1 MKKIII
7 ACMALLLAGCSHMQT
22 YTSDQMMDRSDEQ
35 INDQGPMQETRSHT
49 LAVNEMGG
57 SSSFVSQVCEKN
69 GQPMIDLYFDIP
81 ENGHIDTVL
90 SYEIVPESDVET
102 LDGLFMVSVD
112 DQVVPSSVE
121 GGKMAEVHY
130 VQLPVKGSLSEID
143 VDVSQID
150 LRYNHSID
158 FSFIYKSNAEDQMH
172 NGEPVINRIIYGSLR
187 GFKADSETGKGVSG
201 ALFGLFKPDETVF
214 SEETAILT
222 SVSDENGV
230 FEFKNIPCGEW
241 IIKELK
247 APHGYELND
256 EEYKIKISE
265 NGQTVNITVTN
276 KKIPEIPKTGED
288 RKPVFLIAL
297 ALSAISILILRKRRF
312 EK

>member
-158 FSFIYKSNAEDQMH
+158 FSFIYKSNAEDQMQSIH
-172 NGEPVINRIIYGSLR
+172 TVSKFIGRQDNASYLDYFDTLLYPGTADDSFFTGSDR
-187 GFKADSETGKGVSG
+187 
-201 ALFGLFKPDETVF
+201 
-214 SEETAILT
+214 
-222 SVSDENGV
+222 SV
-230 FEFKNIPCGEW
+230 
-241 IIKELK
+241 
-247 APHGYELND
+247 
-256 EEYKIKISE
+256 
-265 NGQTVNITVTN
+265 
-276 KKIPEIPKTGED
+276 
-288 RKPVFLIAL
+288 
-297 ALSAISILILRKRRF
+297 
-312 EK
+312 

>member
-35 INDQGPMQETRSHT
+35 INDQGPMQETRSHM

-57 SSSFVSQVCEKN
+57 SSTSLSQVCDKN

-158 FSFIYKSNAEDQMH
+158 FSF
-172 NGEPVINRIIYGSLR
+172 V
-187 GFKADSETGKGVSG
+187 
-201 ALFGLFKPDETVF
+201 
-214 SEETAILT
+214 
-222 SVSDENGV
+222 
-230 FEFKNIPCGEW
+230 
-241 IIKELK
+241 
-247 APHGYELND
+247 
-256 EEYKIKISE
+256 
-265 NGQTVNITVTN
+265 
-276 KKIPEIPKTGED
+276 
-288 RKPVFLIAL
+288 
-297 ALSAISILILRKRRF
+297 
-312 EK
+312 